1 MWKWSAQTYSPL
13 EGHSLV
19 SFSFFFF
26 FIFGRLLFPVDYSLL
41 ANQGLLVSKPQPPPL
56 FSRMYQGIF
65 LGI

>member
-1 MWKWSAQTYSPL
+1 MEVVCTDILSP
-13 EGHSLV
+13 GRSLIG
-19 SFSFFFF
+19 FFLFFFSSF
-26 FIFGRLLFPVDYSLL
+26 FGRLLFPVDYSLL

>member
-1 MWKWSAQTYSPL
+1 MEVVCADILSP
-13 EGHSLV
+13 GRSLIG
-19 SFSFFFF
+19 FFLFFFF
-26 FIFGRLLFPVDYSLL
+26 YFGRLLFPVDYSLL